1 MADRLQFTPPHPSWR
16 YFVALHPR
24 LVGIVLLATVVS
36 MACTTPT
43 VAPDAGAATRVE
55 APTPPPVP
63 LASTPQVPAA
73 PPEPQHLTFTV
84 PNCERPDC
92 ALTLSFSHP
101 VVEGTEKVTFKPR
114 LKGRFHWN
122 SPTELTFEPAAPLT
136 IGDRFGA
143 GGLMR
148 ALSRTRRN
156 VARTLSAYQP
166 TSNSNQRSPI
176 RGEVGWAWWLL

>member
-43 VAPDAGAATRVE
+43 VAPD
-55 APTPPPVP
+55 
-63 LASTPQVPAA
+63 
-73 PPEPQHLTFTV
+73 
-84 PNCERPDC
+84 C

-101 VVEGTEKVTFKPR
+101 VVEGSEKVTFKPR

-136 IGDRFGA
+136 AGQGVIVTVKGARSREPEVLPIVEQSSTLSVSELMIAGKVVEWPVLKGLPRLVTPLTIRDRFGA
-143 GGLMR
+143 GGLMLD
-148 ALSRTRRN
+148 LSSQ
-156 VARTLSAYQP
+156 L
-166 TSNSNQRSPI
+166 QRS
-176 RGEVGWAWWLL
+176 RAS